1 MERKD
6 QRLIR
11 HKRFALPIPE
21 VVIAIVGL
29 IMVFVFPERQYFE
42 LNGWAVLAL
51 ACGVIA
57 LPLGVPLLFFK
68 VSFYWGD
75 ITYIIVGIL
84 LVKFVISLPDGPN
97 IGAGA
102 LAFLGVSFVIS
113 GCSHVL
119 RRALASSSVKK
130 KVHNE

>member
-6 QRLIR
+6 QWLIR

-97 IGAGA
+97 IGAGV
-102 LAFLGVSFVIS
+102 LVFLGVSFVIS
-113 GCSHVL
+113 GCSHVM
-119 RRALASSSVKK
+119 RRALAVKSTK
-130 KVHNE
+130 RKSHNE

>member
-6 QRLIR
+6 QRLIH
-11 HKRFALPIPE
+11 HKRFALPMPE

-102 LAFLGVSFVIS
+102 LVFLGVSFVIS

-119 RRALASSSVKK
+119 RRALASSSTKK
-130 KVHNE
+130 RSA